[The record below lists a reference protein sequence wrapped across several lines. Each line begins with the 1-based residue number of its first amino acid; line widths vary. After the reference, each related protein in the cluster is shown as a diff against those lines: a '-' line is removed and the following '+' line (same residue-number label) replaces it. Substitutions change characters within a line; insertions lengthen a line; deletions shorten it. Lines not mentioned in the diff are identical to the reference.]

1 MLSKLFGGSESGG
14 VEVVVVVDGLFVAL
28 FIEELLEEEVPYTA
42 RLFLLKA
49 GEYLECI

>member
-14 VEVVVVVDGLFVAL
+14 VEVVVVVEGLFVAL
-28 FIEELLEEEVPYTA
+28 FIEELLEEVPYTA